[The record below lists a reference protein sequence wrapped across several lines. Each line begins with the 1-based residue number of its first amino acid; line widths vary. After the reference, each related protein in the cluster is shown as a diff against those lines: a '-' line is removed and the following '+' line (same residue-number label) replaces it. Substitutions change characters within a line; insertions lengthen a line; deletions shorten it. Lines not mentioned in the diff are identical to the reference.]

1 MVVVDGADRRRRRR
15 GKLAGVVPVVRR
27 DNGSDCTGIRR
38 GRWSGADADSAAVLL
53 RRLPVRRVAEDHA
66 HAFELA
72 RRYENW
78 PVYDMVYV
86 AVAER
91 AGTEF
96 VTADAKLRARLA
108 HLGWVKLPA
117 EATVGG

>member
-1 MVVVDGADRRRRRR
+1 MSVGRSASCRCLLSFFVSSRRRHTMST
-15 GKLAGVVPVVRR
+15 R
-27 DNGSDCTGIRR
+27 DWSSDVC
-38 GRWSGADADSAAVLL
+38 SSDL
-53 RRLPVRRVAEDHA
+53 EDHA
-66 HAFELA
+66 QAFELA

-78 PVYDMVYV
+78 PVCDMVYV
-86 AVAER
+86 AIAER

-96 VTADAKLRARLA
+96 VTADARLRARLA

>member
-1 MVVVDGADRRRRRR
+1 M
-15 GKLAGVVPVVRR
+15 
-27 DNGSDCTGIRR
+27 
-38 GRWSGADADSAAVLL
+38 
-53 RRLPVRRVAEDHA
+53 RRVAADHA
-66 HAFELA
+66 HAFDLA

-86 AVAER
+86 AIAER

-96 VTADAKLRARLA
+96 VTADARLRARLA

>member
-1 MVVVDGADRRRRRR
+1 MPCSRA
-15 GKLAGVVPVVRR
+15 
-27 DNGSDCTGIRR
+27 
-38 GRWSGADADSAAVLL
+38 SGAAGGAAPTPTARPPCSAAS
-53 RRLPVRRVAEDHA
+53 RCGAWPRTT

-78 PVYDMVYV
+78 PVCDMVCV

-96 VTADAKLRARLA
+96 VTADTRLRARLA

-117 EATVGG
+117 EITVGG